1 MYVNACRPGGRI
13 VGPLFAGYL
22 ALTCAPLISG
32 CADRDRAATHE
43 PAAGTDDSPPGPV
56 GHSPIQ
62 DPPRIQPTAAAPAPR
77 RQAADPARAGLYDPG
92 DQTDNSACL
101 VCHIDLQDEQI
112 AADHLEAGIV
122 CAACHGPSEPHRS
135 DELNVITPDVT
146 FGRSEIEVF
155 CKACHP
161 VHKMSEGYDAFVKQ
175 WYGKRRPNG
184 RMVLDNSVC
193 TDCHGNHA
201 VLRPEQQIPG

>member
-1 MYVNACRPGGRI
+1 MCKNSYRPAGRI
-13 VGPLFAGYL
+13 AGKLFAGC
-22 ALTCAPLISG
+22 LTLICVPAICG
-32 CADRDRAATHE
+32 CADRDEPGTSE
-43 PAAGTDDSPPGPV
+43 PAARTDDSPPGAADRQATENTP
-56 GHSPIQ
+56 GMQ
-62 DPPRIQPTAAAPAPR
+62 AAATTSAPR
-77 RQAADPARAGLYDPG
+77 RQTQNPVGSGLYDPG
-92 DQTDNSACL
+92 DETDNSACL

-112 AADHLEAGIV
+112 AAKHLEAGIV

-161 VHKMSEGYDAFVKQ
+161 VHKTSEGYDAFVKQ

-184 RMVLDNSVC
+184 RMVLENSVC

-201 VLRPEQQIPG
+201 ILRPDQQIPG